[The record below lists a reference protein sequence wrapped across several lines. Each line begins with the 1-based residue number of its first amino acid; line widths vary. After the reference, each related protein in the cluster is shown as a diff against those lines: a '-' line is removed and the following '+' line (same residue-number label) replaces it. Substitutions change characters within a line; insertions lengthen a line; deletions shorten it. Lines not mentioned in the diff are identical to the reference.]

1 MRNVIVTRKVE
12 LALTA
17 DDWSLYGDNDGHLT
31 DRRIE
36 AAREINKVAEQAL
49 NNHSR
54 TEAYWKIRDVL
65 DKYSKLGAADTE
77 GYAVM
82 HKLLDTVYGEGAW
95 CPPTT

>member
-17 DDWSLYGDNDGHLT
+17 DDWDLYGDNDGHLT

-36 AAREINKVAEQAL
+36 AAREINKVAEHAL
-49 NNHSR
+49 SNYCR
-54 TEAYWKIRDVL
+54 TEAYWEIVEVL
-65 DKYSKLGAADTE
+65 DKYSKLGAADSE

-82 HKLLDTVYGEGAW
+82 HDLLDTVYGEAK
-95 CPPTT
+95 

>member
-17 DDWSLYGDNDGHLT
+17 DDWSLYGDNEGRLT

-36 AAREINKVAEQAL
+36 AAKQINKVAEHAL
-49 NNHSR
+49 NNYDR
-54 TEAYWKIRDVL
+54 TNACRAIEEVL
-65 DKYSKLGAADTE
+65 NKYSSLGAADTE

-82 HKLLDTVYGEGAW
+82 YDLLNAVYGESK
-95 CPPTT
+95 

>member
-17 DDWSLYGDNDGHLT
+17 DDWDLYGDNDGHLT

-49 NNHSR
+49 SNYTR
-54 TEAYWKIRDVL
+54 TEAYWKISEVL
-65 DKYSKLGAADTE
+65 DRYSSLGAADSE
-77 GYAVM
+77 GHAVM
-82 HKLLDTVYGEGAW
+82 HDLLDTVYGEGK
-95 CPPTT
+95 

>member
-17 DDWSLYGDNDGHLT
+17 DDWQLYGDNDGHLT

-36 AAREINKVAEQAL
+36 AAKQINKVAEHAL
-49 NNHSR
+49 SNYCR
-54 TEAYWKIRDVL
+54 TEAYWEIVEVL
-65 DKYSKLGAADTE
+65 NKYSKLGAADSE

-82 HKLLDTVYGEGAW
+82 HDLLDTVYGEAK
-95 CPPTT
+95 